1 MSTSPEHKGDL
12 RTPTGAGRVLADRYR
27 LDREVGRGG
36 MGVVWLARDEVLGR
50 DVAVKRVGMLPGAD
64 APDVARAEREARLAA
79 GLNHPNVV
87 AVFDLVVDRDEQWLV
102 MEYVPGRTLTQ
113 LVAVE
118 GPLSPDRAADLV
130 GQAADALAAAHAAGI
145 VHRDV
150 KPSNIL
156 VTDDGLVKIT
166 DFGIAKSDSDATL
179 TKTGLMSG
187 SPAYLPPEVASGE
200 SAGPH
205 SDVWSLGATLYH
217 ALVGRPP
224 YEVNGNVI
232 AVLYQIVHEEPPRPA
247 EAGWLAPLLES
258 TMDRD
263 LATRWSM
270 ARVREFLRDRGHV
283 AAPGPD
289 DEATRTMP
297 IAPAAAP
304 AAATAVEAPVEPP
317 AAAARREP
325 RRDSRLPLAVGALL
339 VALALV
345 GLLWSALGDEDEPT
359 RAGGGGDR
367 ASATPSEE
375 APAEEEPAEEEPEP
389 EQKEPEAAEMESF
402 VNDYLATVT
411 EDSRSSWQRL
421 TPEFQNASGGYGS
434 YRGFWATIDSAE
446 VREIS
451 ASPEDMTVSYLVHY
465 VKKNGDEEDDR
476 VTLQL
481 VEQGGGLLIAGES

>member
-1 MSTSPEHKGDL
+1 MSTHSEHESRL
-12 RTPTGAGRVLADRYR
+12 TAPSGAGRVIADRYR
-27 LDREVGRGG
+27 LVREIGRGG
-36 MGVVWLARDEVLGR
+36 MGVVWLACDEVLGR

-102 MEYVPGRTLTQ
+102 MEHVAGQTLTQ
-113 LVAVE
+113 LVAAE
-118 GPLSPDRAADLV
+118 GPLSPDRAANLL
-130 GQAADALAAAHAAGI
+130 GQAADALSAAHAAGI

-156 VTDDGLVKIT
+156 VTEDGLVKIT

-200 SAGPH
+200 SAGPY
-205 SDVWSLGATLYH
+205 SDVWALGATLYH

-232 AVLYQIVHEEPPRPA
+232 AVLYQIVHEDPPRP
-247 EAGWLAPLLES
+247 EQAGWLGPLLES

-270 ARVREFLRDRGHV
+270 ARVRDHLRGGNDSS
-283 AAPGPD
+283 
-289 DEATRTMP
+289 TRTMSMAPVPP
-297 IAPAAAP
+297 IDR
-304 AAATAVEAPVEPP
+304 PVEPP
-317 AAAARREP
+317 VEPAPTRNAPVPPPARAPSDP
-325 RRDSRLPLAVGALL
+325 RRHSSRLPLWVGGLL

-345 GLLWSALGDEDEPT
+345 AVLWTALGDDDTEPAGPEDAAGAPARTEPT
-359 RAGGGGDR
+359 EEDGADDGAGQ
-367 ASATPSEE
+367 EE
-375 APAEEEPAEEEPEP
+375 PVTAEEMTA
-389 EQKEPEAAEMESF
+389 F
-402 VNDYLATVT
+402 VEDYLATVT
-411 EDSRSSWQRL
+411 EDPRSTWQRL
-421 TPEFQNASGGYGS
+421 TPEFQNASNGYGS
-434 YRGFWATIDSAE
+434 YRGYWATVESAE
-446 VREIS
+446 VRESS

-465 VKKNGDEEDDR
+465 VKKDGSEEDDR
-476 VTLQL
+476 VTLRL
-481 VEQGGGLLIAGES
+481 VEQGGELLIAGEPSA